1 MTNRICI
8 PQTFRNH
15 PAQWELQRLLQ
26 ALFKAPDPR
35 QITRQVADF
44 LRHHPL
50 PADDFPLIPGTYTR
64 SILLRAENRF
74 EGMAARW
81 SSGSVS
87 AIHGHP
93 SFTLYYVVSGHLAC
107 DNYTRRGSHFLTR
120 RQKPVKE
127 EDTAGLHQQFGKTV
141 LETKCVSCHSRE
153 RIVKADKDREQWEK
167 TIRRMIKHSKDPAYL
182 SDEEKDALLEHLL
195 MEESKPL

>member
-1 MTNRICI
+1 NRICI

-81 SSGSVS
+81 SSKSVS

-107 DNYTRRGSHFLTR
+107 DNYTRRGSKVEKTSSTALTAGEFTAFTGPAGTFDNHIHQVR
-120 RQKPVKE
+120 AV
-127 EDTAGLHQQFGKTV
+127 EDTLSIHVSSDDAAKGEIFLPEGTV
-141 LETKCVSCHSRE
+141 
-153 RIVKADKDREQWEK
+153 Q
-167 TIRRMIKHSKDPAYL
+167 
-182 SDEEKDALLEHLL
+182 
-195 MEESKPL
+195 

>member
-1 MTNRICI
+1 MTNRICK

-26 ALFKAPDPR
+26 QFFKAPDPQ
-35 QITRQVADF
+35 QITRQVKDF

-64 SILLRAENRF
+64 SILLREKNRF

-81 SSGSVS
+81 SRGSVS

-107 DNYTRRGSHFLTR
+107 DNYTRRGSG
-120 RQKPVKE
+120 VKKTSSTVLKAGE
-127 EDTAGLHQQFGKTV
+127 FTTFTGPPGTFDNHIHQVRAVEDTLSLH
-141 LETKCVSCHSRE
+141 VSSDDAAKGEIFLSE
-153 RIVKADKDREQWEK
+153 R
-167 TIRRMIKHSKDPAYL
+167 TIQ
-182 SDEEKDALLEHLL
+182 
-195 MEESKPL
+195 